1 MALPRIEIPFDRI
14 ESIVPMEKVILLKLE
29 YGEEKEIYKELL
41 EPEDIN
47 ELQEALAAQRERG
60 LG

>member
-1 MALPRIEIPFDRI
+1 
-14 ESIVPMEKVILLKLE
+14 MEKVILLKLE

-60 LG
+60 FG